1 MLDMF
6 IKRLTIIQT
15 YIFDKANQTEKLY
28 DEIKHTKYIY
38 FLFYALA
45 YLGKSKSSQINEWF
59 KTLVFEILI

>member
-45 YLGKSKSSQINEWF
+45 YLGKSKSSQINE
-59 KTLVFEILI
+59 